1 MKKKIYKLT
10 WGAGMA
16 QICRGKVEMATIL
29 FELLEQGQSV
39 KVVLIEK
46 AS

>member
-1 MKKKIYKLT
+1 MKFYKLT
-10 WGAGMA
+10 WGVGMA
-16 QICRGKVEMATIL
+16 QICCGKLKTATIL

-46 AS
+46 PS